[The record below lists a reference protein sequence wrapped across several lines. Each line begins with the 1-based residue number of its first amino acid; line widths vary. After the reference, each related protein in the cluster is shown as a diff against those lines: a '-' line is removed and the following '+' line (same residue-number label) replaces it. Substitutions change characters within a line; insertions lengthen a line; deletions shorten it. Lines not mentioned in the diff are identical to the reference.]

1 MKRSLPVCTADHGE
15 VRVSGRDI
23 CRVSWRQPAEPAS
36 PDAASPGSYE
46 RVRVRY
52 RCNHP
57 EAGGL
62 PAEVARRYRRSQEDS
77 SEIAPRVTFT
87 A

>member
-1 MKRSLPVCTADHGE
+1 MKRSLPVCTVNEGE
-15 VRVSGRDI
+15 VRVSRGDI
-23 CRVSWRQPAEPAS
+23 RRALRRQPAGSAS
-36 PDAASPGSYE
+36 PDAASGGSYE

-52 RCNHP
+52 CRNHP

-62 PAEVARRYRRSQEDS
+62 PAEVARRYRQSQEDS
-77 SEIAPRVTFT
+77 SETSPRITFT